1 MNRYLPHMLLAG
13 VLSLAF
19 ACGGA
24 GANLHAGP
32 MPAGGTWS
40 GVWQSP
46 QYGDMHL
53 CQTGQQVVGDYIKNE
68 RHGTMQ
74 GTVQG
79 DLLRFSWEER
89 RELVQGRPVITRGH
103 GYFRYVI
110 GDDGDHYFR
119 GQWGIDDQYEGGGP
133 WNGVRMRHRQPT
145 RCMGSA
151 GGDQGDDSYDDSG
164 DDSYDEDGADSNSY
178 DNGSEPP
185 DDDLSGLDE
194 Y

>member
-1 MNRYLPHMLLAG
+1 MTRFLPAYGLALI
-13 VLSLAF
+13 VSLS

-24 GANLHAGP
+24 GSSLHAGT
-32 MPAGGTWS
+32 MPSGGSWT

-53 CQTGQQVVGDYIKNE
+53 CQNGQQVTGDYVKNE

-103 GYFRYVI
+103 GYFRYTI
-110 GDDGDHYFR
+110 GDDQDHYFR
-119 GQWGIDDQYEGGGP
+119 GEWGIDDAYDGGGP
-133 WNGVRMRHRQPT
+133 WNAVRMRNRQPT
-145 RCMGSA
+145 RCLGRHDDADTSS
-151 GGDQGDDSYDDSG
+151 GGDSYGDDSYG
-164 DDSYDEDGADSNSY
+164 DDSSGGDDYSGGNEAQ
-178 DNGSEPP
+178 
-185 DDDLSGLDE
+185 DDDLAGLDE